1 MSAREEPGWVLPPRT
16 IVVASDLPLAGA
28 NAAWRA
34 AQLAREHGAALH
46 LLQVVPEARHAQAT
60 RAALDAVSDAM
71 RQRLGVAAEVEVG
84 CGDLLREAVRTS
96 AGADLL
102 VVPARDG
109 RTWRER
115 ISGTST
121 ERMVRASRIPVLVA
135 RQPLSRARAS
145 EQSEPLSRQLH
156 QRLLACVDLRPGSGG
171 VMAAALS
178 LGGTS
183 QIEVFHALSP
193 QRAHPAGAGTAVER
207 SRAAL
212 QEQIVQAGAQRH
224 AMPRVGFGDPRA
236 SVVARQ
242 RAVAA
247 DLVVLGKRQS
257 RLLGDYFLG
266 AVAREV
272 LSSSTGD
279 VLVVPTVDRSPTDL
293 PPGAGL
299 PERSTLG

>member
-1 MSAREEPGWVLPPRT
+1 MNAREQPGWALPPRT

-46 LLQVVPEARHAQAT
+46 LLQVLPEARHVQAT
-60 RAALDAVSDAM
+60 QTALDELSDAM
-71 RQRLGVAAEVEVG
+71 RQRLGVAADVQVVH
-84 CGDLLREAVRTS
+84 GDLLREAVRTS

-102 VVPARDG
+102 VAAARDG

-121 ERMVRASRIPVLVA
+121 ERMVRASRIPVLVVK
-135 RQPLSRARAS
+135 QLLTRARAS
-145 EQSEPLSRQLH
+145 EHSEPSGHQSHRQ
-156 QRLLACVDLRPGSGG
+156 LLACVDLGPGSAR
-171 VMAAALS
+171 VMAAALA

-183 QIEVFHALSP
+183 QLEVFHALSP
-193 QRAHPAGAGTAVER
+193 QRAPPAGAGTAVER

-212 QEQIVQAGAQRH
+212 QEQMGQAGAQRH
-224 AMPRVGFGDPRA
+224 AIPRVGFGDPGA

-242 RAVAA
+242 RAVGA
-247 DLVVLGKRQS
+247 DLVVLGKRQN

-272 LSSSTGD
+272 LSGSTCD
-279 VLVVPTVDRSPTDL
+279 VLVVPTVVRASTDL
-293 PPGAGL
+293 PPAADL